1 LGGRGLGDAGCAFV
15 ALMCG
20 HGGSSRLIG
29 RLVMGVQIGCAEI
42 AVISDIQAVEQR
54 VGGVI
59 DAGPPVCIY
68 LVTAPLV
75 AISTSAVA

>member
-1 LGGRGLGDAGCAFV
+1 
-15 ALMCG
+15 
-20 HGGSSRLIG
+20 
-29 RLVMGVQIGCAEI
+29 MGVQIGCAEI